1 MTLFGCAF
9 CLATTA
15 GFACCSGVP
24 TIESGMDYS
33 ASADLPSGPAMR
45 PRLTLSG
52 ILLYERVDRISGWVL
67 VAMLIFSPWA
77 FGTTQNWSIWVM
89 NVCGY
94 LVGLL
99 LAIKLFIRY
108 RLGHRPVR
116 WGQVSGDCKT
126 PLHWVPLALGI
137 TVFTLLI
144 YCAVSALNARADY
157 DPIRLTIKYRDYL
170 KWLPH
175 SYDRMA
181 TWDVFFQL
189 LAWSG
194 SFWALRDWLLGMT
207 PEESRVAKSGQYVS
221 GSLSV
226 VPSRLGA
233 LLWILVVNGT
243 LLGIEG
249 IIQRLEG
256 SGNLLFLVK
265 PRVNPGADAQF
276 GPFAYR
282 SNAAQYLNLIWPVAL
297 GFWWWLQRTS
307 AKHSRRW
314 SRHWLLVCA
323 TVMAA
328 CPIISTSRAGA
339 LTGFALLMVAV
350 GVLISGK
357 RTDGLAK
364 LAVLGV
370 FGLAIAGGA
379 WLGWQSLNPRLNELG
394 AGYRERELMYKTA
407 RIIADENPVF
417 GTGPGTFEHVFQLYR
432 QSLDEYWP
440 KQLHN
445 DWLELL
451 LTFGWIG
458 FAMILA
464 ALALVIAHGFRTQG
478 IPASQRFVWL
488 VWLALA
494 GCLLQA
500 RWDFPFR
507 VYSVV
512 FLFLALCAVLTT
524 LAKASR
530 AR

>member
-1 MTLFGCAF
+1 MDNSAPR
-9 CLATTA
+9 
-15 GFACCSGVP
+15 GVP
-24 TIESGMDYS
+24 SGL
-33 ASADLPSGPAMR
+33 AAPS
-45 PRLTLSG
+45 RLTLSG
-52 ILLYERVDRISGWVL
+52 ILFYDRTDRVGGWL
-67 VAMLIFSPWA
+67 LLAMLVFSPWA
-77 FGTTQNWSIWVM
+77 FGTTQPWSVWVM
-89 NVCGY
+89 NLSGY
-94 LVGLL
+94 MLGLL
-99 LAIKLFIRY
+99 LCIKLFIRY
-108 RLGHRPVR
+108 RLGHKPVR
-116 WGQVSGDCKT
+116 WGQSTDDSPRPPRCSLTYLLGMIS
-126 PLHWVPLALGI
+126 LLLLA
-137 TVFTLLI
+137 
-144 YCAVSALNARADY
+144 YCMVSALNARADY
-157 DPIRLTIKYRDYL
+157 DPARLTIKYREYL

-175 SYDRMA
+175 SYDRVA
-181 TWDVFFQL
+181 TFGVAFHY
-189 LAWSG
+189 LAWAC

-207 PEESRVAKSGQYVS
+207 PEEGRIARSSPQSSGA
-221 GSLSV
+221 LPA
-226 VPSRLGA
+226 VPARLRL

-256 SGNLLFLVK
+256 SGTLLFLVK
-265 PRVNPGADAQF
+265 PRVNPDADAQF

-297 GFWWWLQRTS
+297 GFWWWLQRTGT
-307 AKHSRRW
+307 KHSRHRA
-314 SRHWLLVCA
+314 SHLLLLCA
-323 TVMAA
+323 AVIAA

-339 LTGFALLMVAV
+339 LTSIALLVVAV

-370 FGLAIAGGA
+370 FCLALAGGA
-379 WLGWQSLNPRLNELG
+379 WLGWQSLNPRLAELG
-394 AGYRERELMYKTA
+394 EGYRVRELMYKTA

-440 KQLHN
+440 AQLHN

-451 LTFGWIG
+451 LTFGWVG

-464 ALALVIAHGFRTQG
+464 ALGLVIAHGFRSEGSPT
-478 IPASQRFVWL
+478 SRRFIWL

-524 LAKASR
+524 LTKAGR

>member
-1 MTLFGCAF
+1 
-9 CLATTA
+9 
-15 GFACCSGVP
+15 
-24 TIESGMDYS
+24 
-33 ASADLPSGPAMR
+33 MR
-45 PRLTLSG
+45 PRLTLPG
-52 ILLYERVDRISGWVL
+52 LLLYDRADRGSGWIL

-77 FGTTQNWSIWVM
+77 FGTTQPWSVWVM
-89 NVCGY
+89 NGCGY
-94 LVGLL
+94 AVGLL
-99 LAIKLFIRY
+99 LGVKWFIRH
-108 RLGHRPVR
+108 RLGHRPMR
-116 WGQVSGDCKT
+116 WGQTLDNSPKPQRFSLTLLLGLT
-126 PLHWVPLALGI
+126 TLAL
-137 TVFTLLI
+137 LA
-144 YCAVSALNARADY
+144 YCVISALNARADY
-157 DPIRLTIKYRDYL
+157 DPTRLTIRYRDYL

-175 SYDRMA
+175 SYDRVA
-181 TWDVFFQL
+181 TWAVFFHY
-189 LAWSG
+189 LAWACT
-194 SFWALRDWLLGMT
+194 FWALRDWLSGMT
-207 PEESRVAKSGQYVS
+207 TEESRMAKSDASATGF
-221 GSLSV
+221 LSV
-226 VPSRLGA
+226 IPARLKA

-256 SGNLLFLVK
+256 SGKLLFYLK
-265 PRVNPGADAQF
+265 PRINLDADAQF

-282 SNAAQYLNLIWPVAL
+282 SNAIQYLNLIWPVAL

-314 SRHWLLVCA
+314 SHHWLLVCA
-323 TVMAA
+323 AVMAA

-339 LTGFALLMVAV
+339 LTGFALLVVAV
-350 GVLISGK
+350 GILISGK

-370 FGLAIAGGA
+370 FGLALAGGA

-394 AGYRERELMYKTA
+394 EGYRVRELMYQTA
-407 RIIADENPVF
+407 RVIANENPVF

-440 KQLHN
+440 AQLHN

-451 LTFGWIG
+451 LTFGWVG
-458 FAMILA
+458 FALMLLA
-464 ALALVIAHGFRTQG
+464 LGLVIAHAFRADG
-478 IPASQRFVWL
+478 IPANRRFIWL

-524 LAKASR
+524 LAKAGR
-530 AR
+530 GR